1 MSIYVICSYFN
12 SSPYLQIEELQAVK
26 LVEDVMGQGIEP
38 AAVHVEALELLEA
51 AEGSPLQP
59 VEIGVVPQ
67 VQLLQ
72 IPQLTEGP
80 CLNPRDIVGEQ
91 PQNLMQENT

>member
-1 MSIYVICSYFN
+1 MW
-12 SSPYLQIEELQAVK
+12 
-26 LVEDVMGQGIEP
+26 QGREP

-59 VEIGVVPQ
+59 AEVGVVSQ

-72 IPQLTEGP
+72 VPQLTEGP
-80 CLNPRDIVGEQ
+80 CLDPRDVVGEQ
-91 PQNLMQENT
+91 PQNLVRENTPVRLKGVTEIRKVSK

>member
-1 MSIYVICSYFN
+1 
-12 SSPYLQIEELQAVK
+12 
-26 LVEDVMGQGIEP
+26 MGQGSEL

-59 VEIGVVPQ
+59 VEVRVVPQ

-72 IPQLTEGP
+72 VPQLTEGP
-80 CLNPRDIVGEQ
+80 CFNPRDVVGEK
-91 PQNLMQENT
+91 PQNLMQENVLSER